1 MEHIGRYLRD
11 IYFEKKRGQLVFRR
25 EKVQKYLFFQE
36 GQLVFAKTNQ
46 ENELLG
52 EILFNLG
59 KLSQEAYQN
68 IEEYIEPMEI
78 IGQVLVKRGLISKQ
92 DLVDGLSYQLRE
104 ITLNTFAIFDGN
116 FRFQEREDL
125 TLEDID
131 IKVSI
136 PVLIADGIRRM
147 KYDPNLKKFL
157 KDQTISPK
165 DRGLVLHLTEE
176 EKEILSQ
183 VKVDSFPTDILKRSG
198 LNPEDI
204 WKTLY
209 LLYCLDLIDLGEEST
224 ILDKAAGPPPK
235 KGDKDTQRRIEEVEE
250 FSQRVHGMSYYKILD
265 VSTSATVNEIKK
277 AYFGLARQYH
287 PDLFDRETLAAKK
300 EIIDDVFDKITKAYH
315 TLSDEGAREAY
326 DKQLAEEEAVDK
338 RGVTKEAEKKFRQ
351 AKTLYNM
358 GRNEEAIAYLEE
370 AIRLDPHKASF
381 FLLMAMIEGK
391 IPSYHKKAESHF
403 REAIKLEPWS
413 ADGYLGLG
421 LLYKNA
427 DLKVKAVNQFKK
439 ALQVDPGNEAAIREL
454 RSAEGKSEK
463 AGLKDL
469 LSGDVKGLKDLLSG
483 DGKGLKDLLKSDLFG
498 GKKKKK

>member
-1 MEHIGRYLRD
+1 MEHIARYLRD

-25 EKVQKYLFFQE
+25 DKAQKYLFFQE
-36 GQLVFAKTNQ
+36 GKLVFAKTNQ

-52 EILFNLG
+52 EILFKLG
-59 KLSQEAYQN
+59 KLSQEAYDN

-78 IGQVLVKRGLISKQ
+78 IGQVLLKRGLLSKQ
-92 DLVDGLSYQLRE
+92 DLVDGLSYQMRE
-104 ITLNTFAIFDGN
+104 IILNTFPLFDGN

-131 IKVSI
+131 IKISI

-147 KYDPNLKKFL
+147 KFDTNLKKFM
-157 KDQTISPK
+157 KDRTISPK
-165 DRGLVLHLTEE
+165 ERGLVLQLTEV
-176 EKEILSQ
+176 EKGILNY
-183 VKVDSFPTDILKRSG
+183 VKVNSFPPDILKKSG
-198 LNPEDI
+198 SNPEDF
-204 WKTLY
+204 WKSMY
-209 LLYCLDLIDLGEEST
+209 LFYCLDLIDLGEEAT
-224 ILDKAAGPPPK
+224 VLDKAEGPTAK
-235 KGDKDTQRRIEEVEE
+235 SGDRDTQRRIEEVEE
-250 FSQRVHGMSYYKILD
+250 FSQRVHGMNHYQILD
-265 VSTSATVNEIKK
+265 VAKSAPLNDIKK

-326 DKQLAEEEAVDK
+326 DKQLAEEDIGDK
-338 RGVTKEAEKKFRQ
+338 RGVAKEAEKKFRQ

-391 IPSYHKKAESHF
+391 IPSYHKKAEGHF

-413 ADGYLGLG
+413 PDGYLGMG
-421 LLYKNA
+421 ILYKNA
-427 DLKVKAVNQFKK
+427 DLKIKAVNQFKK

-454 RSAEGKSEK
+454 KSAEGKGSK
-463 AGLKDL
+463 PGLKDL
-469 LSGDVKGLKDLLSG
+469 LSGDTKGF
-483 DGKGLKDLLKSDLFG
+483 KDLLKSEIF

>member
-1 MEHIGRYLRD
+1 MEHIARYLRD

-25 EKVQKYLFFQE
+25 DKAQKYLFFQD

-52 EILFNLG
+52 EILYKLG
-59 KLSQEAYQN
+59 KLSQEAYDN

-78 IGQVLVKRGLISKQ
+78 IGQVLLKRGLISKQ
-92 DLVDGLSYQLRE
+92 DLIDGLSYQMRE
-104 ITLNTFAIFDGN
+104 ITLNTFPVFDGN

-147 KYDPNLKKFL
+147 KFDVNLRKFL
-157 KDQTISPK
+157 KDLTISPK
-165 DRGLVLHLTEE
+165 DKGLILHLTEE
-176 EKEILSQ
+176 EKDILNL
-183 VKVDSFPTDILKRSG
+183 VKVDSFPPDILKKSG
-198 LNPEDI
+198 LNPEDF
-204 WKTLY
+204 WKALY
-209 LLYCLDLIDLGEEST
+209 LFYCLDLIDLGEEAT
-224 ILDKAAGPPPK
+224 VLDKAEGPYAKPK
-235 KGDKDTQRRIEEVEE
+235 DRETQKRIEEVEE
-250 FSQRVHGMSYYKILD
+250 FSQRIHGLNLYQILD
-265 VSTSATVNEIKK
+265 VSQKASLNDIKK
-277 AYFGLARQYH
+277 SYFSLARQYH

-315 TLSDEGAREAY
+315 TLSDEGAREVY
-326 DKQLAEEEAVDK
+326 DTQLIEAEAGDK
-338 RGVTKEAEKKFRQ
+338 RGVAKEAEKKFRQ

-391 IPSYHKKAESHF
+391 IPTYHKKAEAHF
-403 REAIKLEPWS
+403 REAIRLEPWS
-413 ADGYLGLG
+413 PDGYLGLG

-427 DLKVKAVNQFKK
+427 DLKVKSVNQFKK
-439 ALQVDPGNEAAIREL
+439 VLQVDPGNEAAIREL
-454 RSAEGKSEK
+454 KAAEGKSAK
-463 AGLKDL
+463 MGLKDIL
-469 LSGDVKGLKDLLSG
+469 HGDTKGLKDLFSG
-483 DGKGLKDLLKSDLFG
+483 DSKGLKDLFKADLF